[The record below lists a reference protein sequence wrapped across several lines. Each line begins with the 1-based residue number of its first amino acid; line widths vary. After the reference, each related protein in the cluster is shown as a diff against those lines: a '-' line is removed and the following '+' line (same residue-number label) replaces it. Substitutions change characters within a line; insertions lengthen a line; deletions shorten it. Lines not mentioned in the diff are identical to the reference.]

1 MTIENVKIIKATI
14 DKIIQY
20 RTNYL
25 NSLPE
30 FQELFLEL
38 MINDSDFYIFKI
50 DNEEIGYAIR
60 NKDGVLVE
68 FYVFDKYISK
78 SSSFFRQILKDLS
91 ITNIYCKSF
100 DFLLLNN
107 CLANNLP
114 YSIIGVLYRNYANP
128 LVKYD
133 AEIKIKRANLSSVEL
148 LQTQDESIRE
158 LFETEKQLID
168 FIQNENVFEVF
179 KNDTFVGCGMVLRT
193 NSNRNYCDLGVW
205 VKPSE
210 RGNGTGS
217 QIIIHL
223 REFALKNKMIPSC
236 GCAIDNIASR
246 KAIEKSGFISKYKLI
261 DFVFE

>member
-1 MTIENVKIIKATI
+1 M
-14 DKIIQY
+14 
-20 RTNYL
+20 
-25 NSLPE
+25 
-30 FQELFLEL
+30 
-38 MINDSDFYIFKI
+38 
-50 DNEEIGYAIR
+50 
-60 NKDGVLVE
+60 
-68 FYVFDKYISK
+68 
-78 SSSFFRQILKDLS
+78 
-91 ITNIYCKSF
+91 
-100 DFLLLNN
+100 
-107 CLANNLP
+107 
-114 YSIIGVLYRNYANP
+114 YRNYANP

-133 AEIKIKRANLSSVEL
+133 AEIKIKRANLLSVEL

-193 NSNRNYCDLGVW
+193 NSNQNYCDLGVW

-217 QIIIHL
+217 QIIVHL

-246 KAIEKSGFISKYKLI
+246 KAIEKSGFVSKYKLI
-261 DFVFE
+261 DFAFE